1 MNTKKKAIIGGI
13 VACFILVT
21 TTAIAMPTSEERIIE
36 DLITT
41 RNETLSEFY
50 DGGLSI
56 EEAGKTI
63 KEIESGLLM
72 EQDLDNLERYFQT
85 DIDQVDGFEIKNIEV
100 TKSDEDM
107 ICATVF
113 IKWDIETVTGSDSFL
128 CDYSVI
134 VKKEKNSY
142 KLVQFY

>member
-1 MNTKKKAIIGGI
+1 MKKKAIIGGI

-21 TTAIAMPTSEERIIE
+21 TTALAMPGTEERIIK

-56 EEAGKTI
+56 KEAGETI
-63 KEIESGLLM
+63 KEIEGGSLM
-72 EQDLDNLERYFQT
+72 QQDLDNLERYFQT
-85 DIDQVDGFEIKNIEV
+85 DIDRVEGFEIKKIYV
-100 TKSDEDM
+100 TKNDNDM
-107 ICATVF
+107 ICADVS
-113 IKWDIETVTGSDSFL
+113 IRWDMETITGPESYL

-134 VKKEKNSY
+134 VEKEKNSN